1 MQTFQ
6 KFQSANDFWVGMVE
20 PDYKESQNN
29 PGDLRA
35 ALHAAISLFHMSDWV
50 FEEHKSSICCMFT
63 FNDKKGSKQAVN
75 DSKTFAN
82 ALEQLEPDF
91 ALIRG
96 IANAAKHLA
105 LRDIRPHLDA
115 PSHSANT
122 ASQSLGWGEGAYGV
136 GPNGGGPQVML
147 EGAAGHLHFSQIA
160 KSVYDMWVR
169 LKTQHSW
176 WIT

>member
-1 MQTFQ
+1 MQTVQ

-20 PDYKESQNN
+20 PDYQESQNN
-29 PGDLRA
+29 QGDLRA

-50 FEEHKSSICCMFT
+50 FEEYKSKICNTFT
-63 FNDKKGSKQAVN
+63 FIDKNGQPKPVT

-82 ALEQLEPDF
+82 ALEQAEGDF

-105 LRDIRPHLDA
+105 LRDIRPHQDA

-122 ASQSLGWGEGAYGV
+122 ASQSLGWGEGGYDV
-136 GPNGGGPQVML
+136 GPYGGGPQVML
-147 EGAAGHLHFSQIA
+147 EGANGHLHFSQIA
-160 KSVYDMWVR
+160 TSVYDMWVK
-169 LKTQHSW
+169 LKNQHNW
-176 WIT
+176 